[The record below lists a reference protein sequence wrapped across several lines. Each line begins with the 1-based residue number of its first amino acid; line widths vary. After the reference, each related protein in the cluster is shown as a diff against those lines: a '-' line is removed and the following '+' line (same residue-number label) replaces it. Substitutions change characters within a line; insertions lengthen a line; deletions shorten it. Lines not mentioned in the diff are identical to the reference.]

1 MNLALNAGV
10 YLRPTPAGAFFAAA
24 EPGQDRLRSFLV
36 SLLSLPESPQAE
48 AEPIIAWSRSPDLAY
63 ALDFVGHLQQRGWI
77 EGLPAPRRAPDGP
90 LESLLPVLLA
100 AIAPEGRILLADS
113 FGFQVCSLGFEPAVG
128 EELAAL
134 SADLAR
140 LHERHYRSLG
150 SRLGFKSSAW
160 ALTNAAGHSQIGFWP
175 LYAGSER
182 FVLVIRGD
190 PLFTAQQL
198 VDLIW
203 LLHLRYA
210 TPLSPLDPH

>member
-36 SLLSLPESPQAE
+36 RLLSQPESPLAE
-48 AEPIIAWSRSPDLAY
+48 ATSIIAWSRSPDLAY
-63 ALDFVGHLQQRGWI
+63 ALDFVAHLQQRGWI
-77 EGLPAPRRAPDGP
+77 EGLPAARRAPEGP
-90 LESLLPVLLA
+90 LESLLPDLLT
-100 AIAPEGRILLADS
+100 AIAPEGRVLLADS
-113 FGFQVCSLGFEPAVG
+113 FGFQVCCRGFDPAVS

-134 SADLAR
+134 SADLAL
-140 LHERHYRSLG
+140 LHQRHHRSLG
-150 SRLGFKSSAW
+150 SRLNLKSSAW
-160 ALTNAAGHSQIGFWP
+160 ALTDAAGHSQIGFWP

-182 FVLVIRGD
+182 FVLVIRGS
-190 PLFTAQQL
+190 PLFTAQEL

-210 TPLSPLDPH
+210 TALDPH